1 MRRASKYGF
10 SNLDTA
16 YELTAYLWTLRLLV
30 LFSDGTNFYPELCTK
45 DAELTSFLK
54 LPERDSLHTPAKLLQ
69 HLKRKLATAERR
81 QPLLPT
87 DTTLAHNLREL
98 QTAIGCDDTS
108 RDILLFMVIQRQH
121 AGLNAALHRVGPIT
135 ASGVFK
141 VLSICL
147 VLNHEQN

>member
-69 HLKRKLATAERR
+69 VGDSGATAT
-81 QPLLPT
+81 PT
-87 DTTLAHNLREL
+87 AHRHHLGT
-98 QTAIGCDDTS
+98 QS
-108 RDILLFMVIQRQH
+108 
-121 AGLNAALHRVGPIT
+121 
-135 ASGVFK
+135 S
-141 VLSICL
+141 
-147 VLNHEQN
+147 

>member
-81 QPLLPT
+81 QQPLSEVRRSIEVPHCPCESAHCAHPFQERHRATAPT
-87 DTTLAHNLREL
+87 A
-98 QTAIGCDDTS
+98 
-108 RDILLFMVIQRQH
+108 M
-121 AGLNAALHRVGPIT
+121 
-135 ASGVFK
+135 ASPGAEW
-141 VLSICL
+141 
-147 VLNHEQN
+147 H